1 MTYFDNKILN
11 NNEYK
16 KRKFLREMQEFA
28 ELFYDAIKQNEQE
41 DIQHYKTVITDLL
54 NKVQPNN

>member
-1 MTYFDNKILN
+1 MN

-28 ELFYDAIKQNEQE
+28 ELFYDAIEQNEQE

-54 NKVQPNN
+54 NKAQSNN

>member
-1 MTYFDNKILN
+1 MN

-28 ELFYDAIKQNEQE
+28 ELFYDAIKENEQE
-41 DIQHYKTVITDLL
+41 DIQHYKSVITDLL
-54 NKVQPNN
+54 NKAQSNN

>member
-1 MTYFDNKILN
+1 MN

-16 KRKFLREMQEFA
+16 KRKFLREIQEFA
-28 ELFYDAIKQNEQE
+28 ELYYDEIKQNEQE

-54 NKVQPNN
+54 NKTQSNN